1 MPFKPF
7 ETKMTE
13 QQVIDG
19 LKSTFGNEFTTPD
32 VRAFCAMN
40 DISYNTV
47 TRKIKKFRVKPG
59 KWSLKVTSKRVR
71 QIEKSYSAPA
81 VEPKPQQNLIPEV
94 DDTFVKFGSFNDL
107 KKIVSSKLFYPTF
120 ITGLSGNGKTF
131 GVEQVCAQL
140 GRELIRVNITIE
152 TDEDDLIGGFRLV
165 NGETLK
171 PSNEVQYCSLTKSTL
186 PLTKFSAFRA
196 SLREMEFSLRKLA
209 DSLDPPTD
217 STYSP
222 PQILRVKVQ
231 LRVEVQTM
239 DDLLELTCSTKPSS
253 SDSQLPSSKTTP
265 LPQ

>member
-81 VEPKPQQNLIPEV
+81 VEPKPQQNLVPEV
-94 DDTFVKFGSFNDL
+94 DDTIQNYRSNNDH
-107 KKIVSSKLFYPTF
+107 KKNLY
-120 ITGLSGNGKTF
+120 
-131 GVEQVCAQL
+131 
-140 GRELIRVNITIE
+140 
-152 TDEDDLIGGFRLV
+152 
-165 NGETLK
+165 
-171 PSNEVQYCSLTKSTL
+171 TK
-186 PLTKFSAFRA
+186 
-196 SLREMEFSLRKLA
+196 
-209 DSLDPPTD
+209 
-217 STYSP
+217 
-222 PQILRVKVQ
+222 
-231 LRVEVQTM
+231 
-239 DDLLELTCSTKPSS
+239 
-253 SDSQLPSSKTTP
+253 
-265 LPQ
+265 